1 MQWLQELWYRLI
13 IEWLP
18 GDALLELVDQ
28 YYTVQSEPRQV
39 LMVLG
44 VVALAAIGIMSVA
57 RSILKLASGLLKIG
71 LVAGL
76 AYYVL
81 VVLLGIDN
89 WDQMISNLTSL
100 LA

>member
-1 MQWLQELWYRLI
+1 MQWFQEFWYQFI

-44 VVALAAIGIMSVA
+44 VLALAAIGVMSVA
-57 RSILKLASGLLKIG
+57 RSILKLASGVLKVG

-81 VVLLGIDN
+81 VVVLGIDN
-89 WDQMISNLTSL
+89 WLEIFQSVL
-100 LA
+100 

>member
-1 MQWLQELWYRLI
+1 MQWFQEFWYQFI

-39 LMVLG
+39 LMVIG
-44 VVALAAIGIMSVA
+44 VLAVAAIGVMSVA
-57 RSILKLASGLLKIG
+57 RSILKLASGVLKVG

-81 VVLLGIDN
+81 VVVLGIDN
-89 WDQMISNLTSL
+89 WLEIFQSVL
-100 LA
+100 

>member
-1 MQWLQELWYRLI
+1 MEWFQEFWYRLI

-28 YYTVQSEPRQV
+28 YYTVQSDPRQV

-44 VVALAAIGIMSVA
+44 VLVLAAIGVMSVA
-57 RSILKLASGLLKIG
+57 RSILKLASGVLKVG

-81 VVLLGIDN
+81 VVVLGIDN
-89 WDQMISNLTSL
+89 WAEIISNLTSIW
-100 LA
+100 

>member
-1 MQWLQELWYRLI
+1 MQWFQEFWYQFI

-39 LMVLG
+39 LMVIG
-44 VVALAAIGIMSVA
+44 VLALAAIGVMSVA
-57 RSILKLASGLLKIG
+57 RSILKLASGVLKVG

-81 VVLLGIDN
+81 VVVLGIDN
-89 WDQMISNLTSL
+89 WLEIFQSVL
-100 LA
+100 